1 MYPMPVAV
9 HQVVGLIEVPSDGP
23 WSADALVKQ
32 CLGIRSQ
39 PWEREGFVIAG
50 RLPVRPPFESAR
62 LFADVP
68 TLQTELQELF
78 EEFLDG

>member
-1 MYPMPVAV
+1 MTTAA

-32 CLGIRSQ
+32 CLGLRTQ
-39 PWEREGFVIAG
+39 NWEREAFIIAG
-50 RLPVRPPFESAR
+50 RLPVRPPFQSAR

-68 TLQTELQELF
+68 RLHGELQELF
-78 EEFLDG
+78 EEFLDA